1 MGNYHEVYLAMA
13 ESADN
18 LIDEAR
24 KHHSDMINFVLRTHD
39 YDGLNARLYRESRD
53 FKLQLAEN
61 KARWADLMLR
71 AEAATDAAADRSQV
85 AAEESRTKPRIWGF
99 RSWLVR

>member
-18 LIDEAR
+18 LIDEAIS
-24 KHHSDMINFVLRTHD
+24 KHHAAIDYALQARD
-39 YDGLNARLYRESRD
+39 YDGLNARISRESRD
-53 FKLQLAEN
+53 FKLRLAEE

-99 RSWLVR
+99 RSRLVR